1 MKFDPNTLPV
11 RRIEPHAGWMPLNL
25 HEVYEYRRLL
35 AIFVWRDVKARYK
48 QTMAG
53 ITWVIIQPVVSML
66 VFSVFF
72 GRWLK
77 VSSGDVPYP
86 VFAFCALVPWTY
98 FVHALTVASLSVVGQ
113 QSVISKAY
121 FPRLLLPLSAVLGGL
136 VDLFTSMVVLIPLM
150 VYYGFVPGPQILA
163 LPLFVLLA
171 ALTAL
176 GVGLWLA
183 AINVR
188 FRDVNHAMPFI
199 TQLWLFLTPVAYPIT
214 VVPQAWR
221 PLYELNPM
229 AAVVE
234 GFRWALTGETELPVR
249 MLLIS
254 GGIAMTILV
263 SGLYWFRREEIMF
276 SDVV

>member
-1 MKFDPNTLPV
+1 MKFDPDKLPV
-11 RRIEPHAGWMPLNL
+11 SRIEPHAGWMPLNL
-25 HEVYEYRRLL
+25 GEVYEYRRLL

-53 ITWVIIQPVVSML
+53 ITWVVIQPVLSML

-86 VFAFCALVPWTY
+86 VFAFCALIPWTY
-98 FVHALTVASLSVVGQ
+98 FVHALTVASNSVVGQ
-113 QSVISKAY
+113 QSVIAKTY
-121 FPRLLLPLSAVLGGL
+121 FPRLLLPLAAVLGGL
-136 VDLFTSMVVLIPLM
+136 VDLLMSMLVLVPLM
-150 VYYGFVPGPQILA
+150 LYYGLVPGWQILA
-163 LPLFVLLA
+163 LPLLVLLA

-199 TQLWLFLTPVAYPIT
+199 TQLWLFSTPVAYPIT
-214 VVPQAWR
+214 VVPDVLR

-229 AAVVE
+229 VAVVE
-234 GFRWALTGETELPVR
+234 GFRWALTGSTELSLR

-254 GGIAMTILV
+254 GGIAFTVLV
-263 SGLYWFRREEIMF
+263 SGLYWFRREEIQF